1 MKPKTIDLMSLKGQP
16 EQSAALLRQWLR
28 EGSVVL
34 ALCRQEEL
42 DRAFAAVYR
51 SAGDNLLVLSLDGIA
66 PQSLYP
72 SRVRVWRYCG
82 GDFFPCPEGEAAQ
95 NQPEHT
101 WGFLLYL
108 SSGKTDSF
116 FLPPGLFAAMLPHEM
131 HVHGHVRY
139 EGRYL
144 FFLFSSRRYTGARV
158 RIDVGDNGCTA
169 SVPALPVMARQI
181 EQYRRQGCAVELR
194 YPPLCRFYELYSLLL
209 GGAEHT
215 VADLDAK
222 RRPLARLAK
231 EEVERVGKYRT
242 TLDFAWTQSAY
253 VSVYHHCHMIREIL
267 GMSGLDDR
275 EEAYETLWNEFHPPS
290 GLLSGRMEDRLD
302 ELRQTCRGIVA
313 VQLSCFTDFE
323 HIHDDDG
330 ILRQWPQLEQRA
342 LADGLRRRGFGVV
355 CLSPR
360 CGSLEG
366 TIDCSGLNAGELA
379 GVIQRADLVMG
390 IDHFCCQ
397 LAGVLRVPS
406 LSIYRGK
413 VPTIALSPN
422 GGRELCFRPVAR
434 NVCLIERPG
443 EPVGATAAK
452 ALDKIEDF
460 FDGHWPVGQG
470 LLGYEDTVQGR
481 GIDWVDG
488 EKEACDE

>member
-1 MKPKTIDLMSLKGQP
+1 MKSKIMDLLSLKRQP

-28 EGSVVL
+28 AGSAILV
-34 ALCRQEEL
+34 LCREEEL
-42 DRAFAAVYR
+42 DRAFGAVYR
-51 SAGDNLLVLSLDGIA
+51 RTGDNLLLLSLEGIA

-72 SRVRVWRYCG
+72 GRVRMWRYCG
-82 GDFFPCPEGEAAQ
+82 GDFIPCPERETAQ
-95 NQPEHT
+95 SQPEHT

-108 SSGKTDSF
+108 SSGESTS
-116 FLPPGLFAAMLPHEM
+116 LLLAPGLFAAMLPHGM
-131 HVHGHVRY
+131 RVHGHVRY

-144 FFLFSSRRYTGARV
+144 FFLFPSWRYTGARV

-209 GGAEHT
+209 SGAKHT

-222 RRPLARLAK
+222 RRSLAQLAR
-231 EEVERVGKYRT
+231 EEAARVENYRQ
-242 TLDFAWTQSAY
+242 TLDFAWTQSVY
-253 VSVYHHCHMIREIL
+253 VSAYHHCHMIREIL

-275 EEAYETLWNEFHPPS
+275 EETYERLWNEFRPPA

-302 ELRQTCRGIVA
+302 ELRQTCRAIVA

-330 ILRQWPQLEQRA
+330 ILRHWPESEQRA
-342 LADGLRRRGFGVV
+342 LVHGLRKRGLGVV

-360 CGSLEG
+360 CGALEG
-366 TIDCSGLNAGELA
+366 ALDCSGLNAGELA
-379 GVIQRADLVMG
+379 GVILRAGLVVG

-397 LAGVLRVPS
+397 LAGILGVPS
-406 LSIYRGK
+406 LSIYRGR

-434 NVCLIERPG
+434 NVCLIQRPG
-443 EPVGATAAK
+443 ASVGATTAK
-452 ALDKIEDF
+452 TLDKVEDF
-460 FDGHWPVGQG
+460 FDGRWPVGEG
-470 LLGYEDTVQGR
+470 LLRYEDTARGR
-481 GIDWVDG
+481 GIDWVDDAKG
-488 EKEACDE
+488 AGHA

>member
-1 MKPKTIDLMSLKGQP
+1 MRPKTMDLLSLKGRP
-16 EQSAALLRQWLR
+16 EQSVALLRQWLR
-28 EGSVVL
+28 GGSAVL
-34 ALCRQEEL
+34 ALCREEEL

-51 SAGDNLLVLSLDGIA
+51 RAGDNLLVLSLDGIA

-72 SRVRVWRYCG
+72 GRVRMWRYCG
-82 GDFFPCPEGEAAQ
+82 GDFIPCPEQETAQ
-95 NQPEHT
+95 IQPEHT

-108 SSGKTDSF
+108 SSGESTSLL
-116 FLPPGLFAAMLPHEM
+116 LPPSLFAAMLPHEM
-131 HVHGHVRY
+131 RVHSHVRY

-144 FFLFSSRRYTGARV
+144 FFLFPSWRYTGARV

-169 SVPALPVMARQI
+169 SVPALPVMAHQI

-194 YPPLCRFYELYSLLL
+194 YPPLCRFYELYSQLLS
-209 GGAEHT
+209 GAEHT

-222 RRPLARLAK
+222 KRPLAQLAQ
-231 EEVERVGKYRT
+231 EEAARVEKCRQ
-242 TLDFAWTQSAY
+242 TLDFSWTQSVY
-253 VSVYHHCHMIREIL
+253 VSTYRHCHMIREIL

-275 EEAYETLWNEFHPPS
+275 EETYETLWNEFHPPL
-290 GLLSGRMEDRLD
+290 GLLSGRMQDRLD
-302 ELRQTCRGIVA
+302 ELRQTNRGIVA

-330 ILRQWPQLEQRA
+330 ILRQWPEPERRS
-342 LADGLRRRGFGVV
+342 LADGLRKRGFGVV

-360 CGSLEG
+360 CGVLEDAL
-366 TIDCSGLNAGELA
+366 DCSGLNAGELA
-379 GVIQRADLVMG
+379 GVIQRADLVVG

-397 LAGVLRVPS
+397 LAGVLGIPS
-406 LSIYRGK
+406 LSIYRGR
-413 VPTIALSPN
+413 VPTIPHSPN
-422 GGRELCFRPVAR
+422 GGRKLCFRPVAR

-443 EPVGATAAK
+443 VPVGATAAK

-460 FDGHWPVGQG
+460 FGGRWPVGQG
-470 LLGYEDTVQGR
+470 LLRYEDTARER

-488 EKEACDE
+488 AKGVGHA